1 MISTAFATKEEP
13 MENVQAYGIIKK
25 MQNGVAVSDAE
36 MRDYNAMHI
45 LHLYEMGIQ
54 SLDGVKL
61 PEGLQSLDLSGTQI
75 SSLDGVKLPEGLQSL
90 GLDYT
95 QISSLDGVKLPE
107 GLQSLDLDDTQISS
121 LDGVKLPEGLQS
133 LDLSGT
139 QISSLDGVK
148 LPKGLQRLNLSDTQ
162 ISSLDSVTLP
172 EGLQH
177 LFLFRTQISS
187 LDSVTLPEG
196 LQWLDL
202 SHTHISSLDGVKLP
216 EGLQKLNLWHTPI
229 SSLDNVKLPEGL
241 QQLNLYSTQIS
252 SLDRVMLPEGLQ
264 ELNLS
269 VTQISSLDSVTLPK
283 GLQDLD
289 LSDTQISSLDSVTL
303 PEGLKTIVLKNLRLK
318 SIPRSLVDTGL
329 PFIDEEYSYIIPLAG
344 IYLKGTELTEQD
356 ISLFRRDRATI
367 EAHYRDLEANTER
380 QLNECKVIL
389 LGDGEVGKTYII
401 DRISNNNEKLPEN
414 HKTDTTK
421 GILLSTVQTA
431 DGESIESD
439 ASKFNDTDLKIRF
452 WDFGGQQIMHSMHR
466 CFLTSKTI
474 YVIVVSGRQNELTEK
489 VHYWLTTVAAFAKD
503 SPVIVVTN
511 KSDQYRGSYLDRS
524 ALKNDFPNI
533 REFIRFSAL
542 TSEKAVFAELS
553 QKIFETAKEKM
564 MFSYQAEWLRLKDK
578 LEHMNDDYIADDE
591 YCKKCNEL
599 GINDRLTQEGF
610 LNWFHELSI
619 MFRCPGKRDALGND
633 YMVLKPQ
640 WLINAIY
647 SIICSFDDDKSE
659 ERNGQISHSE
669 ILDVLKDSSKNADPN
684 YKGQYNN
691 DTVRYIIRVMHAFGI
706 SYELRPEWEFIPTLC
721 RKEKPDIAYE
731 FDNDRTLKFLLR
743 YSYLP
748 ENVLYRFMIKR
759 KEHLDIKNAWYH
771 GALFDEKN
779 GCRYIVSQDYGDGK
793 GEILIRIN
801 TTGDT
806 DAQMVLGEIVTAIR
820 GINEQIG
827 LSAEEYI
834 VYSEA
839 GKDYPVDY
847 NDLWTQKNSGKE
859 LTWIKELKGER
870 RINDVLKC
878 AVRDEVIDFIGRK
891 TERDDRI
898 PFEVYKNT
906 ADALKTAIETIKA
919 QNETIVAQQ
928 ETINSQQKFFEKSLE
943 EMSQL
948 LEEYEQSGGRPK
960 SGWLSKVRGFF
971 TGLHNTIGGMLDNGN
986 KALEFMK
993 NLAAVYALY
1002 SLVQK

>member
-1 MISTAFATKEEP
+1 MDNKK
-13 MENVQAYGIIKK
+13 AYEIIKK

-36 MRDYNAMHI
+36 MHDYNAMQF
-45 LHLYEMGIQ
+45 LA
-54 SLDGVKL
+54 
-61 PEGLQSLDLSGTQI
+61 
-75 SSLDGVKLPEGLQSL
+75 
-90 GLDYT
+90 
-95 QISSLDGVKLPE
+95 
-107 GLQSLDLDDTQISS
+107 
-121 LDGVKLPEGLQS
+121 
-133 LDLSGT
+133 
-139 QISSLDGVK
+139 
-148 LPKGLQRLNLSDTQ
+148 LSDKDIQ
-162 ISSLDSVTLP
+162 SLDSVTLP
-172 EGLQH
+172 EGLQ
-177 LFLFRTQISS
+177 R
-187 LDSVTLPEG
+187 
-196 LQWLDL
+196 LDL
-202 SHTHISSLDGVKLP
+202 SS
-216 EGLQKLNLWHTPI
+216 TPI
-229 SSLDNVKLPEGL
+229 SSLDRIKLP
-241 QQLNLYSTQIS
+241 S
-252 SLDRVMLPEGLQ
+252 
-264 ELNLS
+264 
-269 VTQISSLDSVTLPK
+269 
-283 GLQDLD
+283 
-289 LSDTQISSLDSVTL
+289 
-303 PEGLKTIVLKNLRLK
+303 GLKTIRLDNLRLK
-318 SIPRSLVDTGL
+318 SIPESLVNTGL
-329 PFIDEEYSYIIPLAG
+329 PFILDRAVSDNRYEGG
-344 IYLKGTELTEQD
+344 IYLHGTKLTEQD
-356 ISLFRRDRATI
+356 INLFRRDRATI
-367 EAHYRDLEANTER
+367 EAYYRDLEANTER

-503 SPVIVVTN
+503 SPVIIVTN
-511 KSDQYRGSYLDRS
+511 KSDQYRESFLDRRT
-524 ALKNDFPNI
+524 LKADFPNI

-542 TSEKAVFAELS
+542 TSDKAVFAELPK
-553 QKIFETAKEKM
+553 KIYEISANEM
-564 MFSYQAEWLRLKDK
+564 MFSYPAKWLSIKDR
-578 LEHMNDDYIADDE
+578 LEHMSEDYITDDDYRS
-591 YCKKCNEL
+591 KCESL
-599 GINDRLTQEGF
+599 GIDNGLQDEW
-610 LNWFHELSI
+610 LNWFNDLSI
-619 MFRCPGKRDALGND
+619 MFRCPGKCDALDTD

-647 SIICSFDDDKSE
+647 SIICTFDDDKSE
-659 ERNGQISHSE
+659 ERNGQISHLE
-669 ILDVLKDSSKNADPN
+669 ILDVLKDNSKNADPS
-684 YKGQYNN
+684 YKGQYDK
-691 DTVRYIIRVMHAFGI
+691 DTVRYVIRVMQAFGI
-706 SYELRPEWEFIPTLC
+706 SYELRPDWEFIPTLC

-759 KEHLDIKNAWYH
+759 KEHLNIENAWYH

-779 GCRYIVSQDYGDGK
+779 GCSYIVSQDYGDGK
-793 GEILIRIN
+793 GGILIRIN

-834 VYSEA
+834 VYSEG

-870 RINDVLKC
+870 KINDVLKC

-898 PFEVYKNT
+898 PFEVYKNA

-960 SGWLSKVRGFF
+960 SGWFSKVRVFF

-986 KALEFMK
+986 KALEFMQK
-993 NLAAVYALY
+993 LAAVYALY

>member
-1 MISTAFATKEEP
+1 
-13 MENVQAYGIIKK
+13 

-36 MRDYNAMHI
+36 MHDYNAMQV
-45 LHLYEMGIQ
+45 LDLSYCDIQ
-54 SLDGVKL
+54 SLDSVTL
-61 PEGLQSLDLSGTQI
+61 PEGL
-75 SSLDGVKLPEGLQSL
+75 K
-90 GLDYT
+90 
-95 QISSLDGVKLPE
+95 
-107 GLQSLDLDDTQISS
+107 
-121 LDGVKLPEGLQS
+121 
-133 LDLSGT
+133 
-139 QISSLDGVK
+139 
-148 LPKGLQRLNLSDTQ
+148 RLNLSSTQ

-172 EGLQH
+172 EGLYW
-177 LFLFRTQISS
+177 L
-187 LDSVTLPEG
+187 G
-196 LQWLDL
+196 L
-202 SHTHISSLDGVKLP
+202 SG
-216 EGLQKLNLWHTPI
+216 
-229 SSLDNVKLPEGL
+229 
-241 QQLNLYSTQIS
+241 
-252 SLDRVMLPEGLQ
+252 
-264 ELNLS
+264 
-269 VTQISSLDSVTLPK
+269 TQISSLDSVTLPK
-283 GLQDLD
+283 GLQGLYLSYTKISSLD
-289 LSDTQISSLDSVTL
+289 SVTLPEGLQRLELFYTKISSLDSVTLPEGLQALYLSDTQISSLDSVTL
-303 PEGLKTIVLKNLRLK
+303 PEGLKKIVLENLCLK
-318 SIPRSLVDTGL
+318 SIPESLVKTGL
-329 PFIDEEYSYIIPLAG
+329 PFILDKSLFESGFEDG
-344 IYLKGTELTEQD
+344 IYLHGTELTEQD
-356 ISLFRRDRATI
+356 INLFYRDRATI
-367 EAHYRDLEANTER
+367 EAYYRDLEANTER

-401 DRISNNNEKLPEN
+401 DRISNNNEKLPKN
-414 HKTDTTK
+414 HETDTTK

-474 YVIVVSGRQNELTEK
+474 YVIVVSGRKESLTRE
-489 VHYWLTTVAAFAKD
+489 VSYWLTTVAAFAKD
-503 SPVIVVTN
+503 SPVIVITN
-511 KSDQYRGSYLDRS
+511 KSDQYRESYLDRR
-524 ALKNDFPNI
+524 ALKESFPNI

-542 TSEKAVFAELS
+542 KSEKAVFAELS
-553 QKIFETAKEKM
+553 QRIFETAKEKM
-564 MFSYQAEWLRLKDK
+564 MFSYQAKWLRLKDK
-578 LEHMNDDYIADDE
+578 LEHMNDDYIADDD
-591 YCKKCNEL
+591 YRKKCDEL
-599 GINDRLTQEGF
+599 GINDRHMQEDW
-610 LNWFHELSI
+610 LNWFNDLSI
-619 MFRCPGKRDALGND
+619 MFRCPGKCDALDTD

-647 SIICSFDDDKSE
+647 SIICTFDDDKSE
-659 ERNGQISHSE
+659 ERNGQISHRE
-669 ILDVLKDSSKNADPN
+669 ILDVLKDSSKNADPS

-691 DTVRYIIRVMHAFGI
+691 DTVRYVIRVMQAFGI
-706 SYELRPEWEFIPTLC
+706 SYELRPDWEFIPTLC

-759 KEHLDIKNAWYH
+759 KEHLDIENAWYH

-801 TTGDT
+801 TSGDT
-806 DAQMVLGEIVTAIR
+806 DASLVLGEIVTALR

-834 VYSEA
+834 IYSEA
-839 GKDYPVDY
+839 GNDYPIKY
-847 NDLWTQKNSGKE
+847 SYLIQQKKAGLTQTFIEDLGQ
-859 LTWIKELKGER
+859 R
-870 RINDVLKC
+870 DINDVLKC

-898 PFEVYKNT
+898 PFEVYKNA
-906 ADALKTAIETIKA
+906 ADALETAIKTIKA
-919 QNETIVAQQ
+919 QNETIVAQQGTINSQQGTINSQQ

-948 LEEYEQSGGRPK
+948 LEEYEQSGRRPK

-986 KALEFMK
+986 KALEFMQK
-993 NLAAVYALY
+993 LAAVYALY